1 MQKVFVLDKNKKPL
15 MPCHPARARQLLK
28 GKKAKVYR
36 RYPFTIILIER
47 EGGETQPIELK
58 IDPGSKTTGISIVGH
73 FKRGKVTLWGANLH
87 HRGQTIKLSLDKR
100 RGVRRS
106 RRHRKTRYRRLRFDN
121 RTRPKGWLPPS
132 LRSRVANVYQWA
144 KRLINFVPVLSIA
157 VETVR
162 FDTQKLVKP
171 EISGVEYQQGTLAGY
186 EVREYL
192 LEKFNRTC
200 VYCGKRDVPLE
211 VEHIVPKSK
220 GGSDRVSNLTLACH
234 KCNQKKGNQDV
245 KVFLQDKP
253 AVLKKVLA
261 QTKRPLRDAAVINA
275 IRYAIGA
282 VLKKFGLPVSFW
294 SGGRTKYNRAKQD
307 YDKDHWIDAACVGE
321 TGEQVQ
327 IPTSL
332 KPIQIK
338 AVGRGSRQMCRVNKY
353 GFPRTKPK
361 QCKRVHGFQT
371 GDIVRAVVPKGKY
384 AGVHFGR
391 VAVRTRG
398 NFRVNKIDINWKYC
412 QVIQDADGYEYSF

>member
-36 RYPFTIILIER
+36 RYPFTIILMER
-47 EGGETQPIELK
+47 EGGVMQGIELK
-58 IDPGSKTTGISIVGH
+58 VDPGSKTTGISIVGH

-192 LEKFNRTC
+192 LWKFNRTC

-211 VEHIVPKSK
+211 VEHIIPKSK

-253 AVLKKVLA
+253 TVLEYLQA
-261 QTKRPLRDAAVINA
+261 QTKRPLRDAAAINA

-294 SGGRTKYNRAKQD
+294 SGGRTKYNRTKQG
-307 YDKDHWIDAACVGE
+307 YAKDHWIDAVCVGE

-398 NFRVNKIDINWKYC
+398 NFRVNKIDMNWKYC
-412 QVIQDADGYEYSF
+412 QLIQGADGYEYSF